1 MQTRN
6 TIVGKSEI
14 ANTRG
19 GSIMKKK
26 ILSMLLAIATV
37 LSLFSMG
44 GISASAATKVTT
56 NKYYTIKN
64 VGANKYLNVYCNS
77 SRNNANLTVW
87 AGDGTSG
94 EDYKFVSCG
103 KGYLIVPRCAPNRAV
118 NIYGDVAKNGS
129 NVCTWAITRHSTQI
143 FIPEYVLSKRGYI
156 LRSAYNRNLVLTA
169 SGNKNGSNVCVKTY
183 TGSNYQVWTS
193 PAFSEA
199 AVAKKPSSTTS
210 FNKVNYLQW
219 DSRWKSGVYGTT
231 VRYDLRTA
239 GCGILSN
246 VNAVYNL
253 TGKFIQPTE
262 LAKWAADNR
271 YYNCDSYGG
280 CPANENFFK
289 NIANKYGSSCG
300 FKYAGRGNSI
310 TDQKL
315 ISHLKNGGTAVVN
328 VYNHYIAI
336 VGYDAKKGVYQ
347 VFDCAPEYNSNGSR
361 NWTGR
366 PTHAGG
372 DWLKA
377 NQFTGM
383 MRVTNGYWMY
393 AKK

>member
-1 MQTRN
+1 
-6 TIVGKSEI
+6 
-14 ANTRG
+14 
-19 GSIMKKK
+19 MKKK
-26 ILSMLLAIATV
+26 ILSMLLAIVTV
-37 LSLFSMG
+37 ISMLSVG

-56 NKYYTIKN
+56 NKYYTIRNSGSKS
-64 VGANKYLNVYCNS
+64 YLNIYAN
-77 SRNNANLTVW
+77 RNANNTNVTVW
-87 AGDGTSG
+87 AWDGTSG
-94 EDYKFVSCG
+94 EDLMFVPCG
-103 KGYLIVPRCAPNRAV
+103 KGYLVVPRCAPNRAL
-118 NIYGDVAKNGS
+118 NIYGNTAKNGS
-129 NVCTWAITRHSTQI
+129 NVCIWSTTRHSTQI
-143 FIPEYVLSKRGYI
+143 WIPEYVKSMGGYV
-156 LRSAYNRNLVLTA
+156 LRSAYNKNLVLTA
-169 SGNKNGSNVCVKTY
+169 IGNSNGANVCVKNY
-183 TGSNYQVWTS
+183 NGSKHQIWTS
-193 PAFSEA
+193 SAFSEA
-199 AVAKKPSSTTS
+199 TAAKKPSSATS
-210 FNKVNYLQW
+210 FNRVNYLQW
-219 DSRWKSGVYGTT
+219 DSRWASATYGTT
-231 VRYDLRTA
+231 VRFDLRNA

-246 VNAVYNL
+246 VNAICNL
-253 TGKFIQPTE
+253 TGKFVQPTE

-336 VGYDAKKGVYQ
+336 VGYDANKGYQ

-361 NWTGR
+361 NGTGR
-366 PTHAGG
+366 PTHTGG